1 MNKTK
6 SQFGCLDTKNRDDIK
21 IMEQMLKD
29 KKDSKK
35 APDKHSNINLKIA
48 SA

>member
-6 SQFGCLDTKNRDDIK
+6 SQFGCLDTKNKDDIK

-29 KKDSKK
+29 KKDSRNT
-35 APDKHSNINLKIA
+35 PDEHSNTNLKVA